1 MIEVTFKFPSFEAA
15 KEFFDRGAVRVEA
28 RPSAVVTEPK
38 APEPAAKSQR
48 PSVDDVAPPSESTPS
63 TNAPAPEAVPAKPKR
78 GRPRKDKAVD
88 MVDAAPTAEPAFEYT
103 APAPSLDDVRVA
115 LKSLN
120 AAKGIELCRQV
131 FAEFKVPRPNVND
144 LKAESYGAFVK
155 RCNELAA

>member
-15 KEFFDRGAVRVEA
+15 KEFFSVVDSGRMASNTYAGQ
-28 RPSAVVTEPK
+28 RPSAVVLE
-38 APEPAAKSQR
+38 
-48 PSVDDVAPPSESTPS
+48 
-63 TNAPAPEAVPAKPKR
+63 PEAVPAVVVTELARGATGPSATAEPVPAKPKR
-78 GRPRKDKAVD
+78 GRPRKDKAVSETPD
-88 MVDAAPTAEPAFEYT
+88 EPAT
-103 APAPSLDDVRVA
+103 APAVASTGTAPSLDDVRVA